1 MQQELS
7 RMKRKKEEEE
17 MEGSQILIKKVQEE
31 TFRAVSRF
39 QEDKT

>member
-1 MQQELS
+1 
-7 RMKRKKEEEE
+7 MKRKKEEEE
-17 MEGSQILIKKVQEE
+17 MEASRILIKKVQEE

>member
-7 RMKRKKEEEE
+7 RMKRKKEEE
-17 MEGSQILIKKVQEE
+17 MEGSRILIKKVQEE